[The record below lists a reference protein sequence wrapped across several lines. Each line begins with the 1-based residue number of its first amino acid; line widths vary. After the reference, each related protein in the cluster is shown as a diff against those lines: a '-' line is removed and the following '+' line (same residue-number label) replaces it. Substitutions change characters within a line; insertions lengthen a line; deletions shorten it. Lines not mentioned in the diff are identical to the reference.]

1 MNIKCFEC
9 DSKENIHNHHVIPKI
24 LGGTKTIPLCA
35 LCHGKVHDKDIL
47 KMSNLAKIARNKN
60 GFKTGRPKILS
71 EYNNEE
77 SKNKKEKQ
85 LLILENK
92 AKKIKED
99 LQKQIEK
106 KELIKLCFNDKSLSI
121 TETCKKL
128 NISRATYYREIKNF
142 AVESNQTPFG
152 LPT

>member
-9 DSKENIHNHHVIPKI
+9 DSEENIHNHHVIPKI
-24 LGGTKTIPLCA
+24 LGGTKTIPLCV

-47 KMSNLAKIARNKN
+47 KMSNLSKIARSKK

-85 LLILENK
+85 LLVLENK
-92 AKKIKED
+92 AKEIKED

-106 KELIKLCFNDKSLSI
+106 QELIKLCFNDKSLSI
-121 TETCKKL
+121 TETCKNL
-128 NISRATYYREIKNF
+128 NISRATYYREIKKF
-142 AVESNQTPFG
+142 CGVEPNLFK